1 MLAQTA
7 PVGTPT
13 SKRDEEQQKRDE
25 ELKKLGTLAPNFA
38 RGLEPLAS
46 GTNLFLS
53 GLTRQ
58 GTASDTNLLTP
69 SDIRPSTGLDR
80 SPDRPLPEINERPFT
95 VAAPHAQ
102 EKVRRTA
109 QGLQGSCKS
118 LLRDHL
124 RKRYGLSKVAP
135 ERIKFKD
142 KQDLSVEDL
151 RRILTSAHP
160 TVEHCVSDAIQYLSQ
175 IHYVSSDAAEI
186 LSWARAYL
194 ELCVVAME
202 LDDPRKGY
210 LLAESALRIMDPM
223 LRELVDP
230 AIRDEDISPG
240 YRCALT
246 ETACMCYCNAAL
258 CIEAEQG
265 KRGAPQ
271 ITKYL
276 EKGLQLAVTMLA
288 DGHPLIEL
296 LDDCSVD
303 AGKKYGRQRLIADMA
318 LFTFEREET
327 ARKKKLMNDLS
338 YGAPMNMS
346 LPDLVAVTRHM
357 EKHSG
362 STFTGGVQPI
372 REIIDKPPPS
382 PKRKSKDRNKQ
393 SQAASSQQKPSNPFL
408 FFEDNELVQQEK
420 RKWLYPNP
428 EYVAHRVVD
437 FKFKKKIMK
446 QFQDMKTN
454 DELYDMA
461 LFHQSFARVLTAVK
475 AKKAK
480 EEQFRRDALKGLHKL
495 KTGAGHERLL
505 EVIGDADE
513 AAADVFGDV
522 AKKAL
527 AMGAA
532 MQKMGKRAEEAKDVV
547 NIFSQS
553 AC

>member
-1 MLAQTA
+1 
-7 PVGTPT
+7 
-13 SKRDEEQQKRDE
+13 
-25 ELKKLGTLAPNFA
+25 
-38 RGLEPLAS
+38 
-46 GTNLFLS
+46 
-53 GLTRQ
+53 
-58 GTASDTNLLTP
+58 
-69 SDIRPSTGLDR
+69 
-80 SPDRPLPEINERPFT
+80 
-95 VAAPHAQ
+95 
-102 EKVRRTA
+102 
-109 QGLQGSCKS
+109 
-118 LLRDHL
+118 
-124 RKRYGLSKVAP
+124 
-135 ERIKFKD
+135 
-142 KQDLSVEDL
+142 
-151 RRILTSAHP
+151 
-160 TVEHCVSDAIQYLSQ
+160 
-175 IHYVSSDAAEI
+175 
-186 LSWARAYL
+186 
-194 ELCVVAME
+194 ME
-202 LDDPRKGY
+202 LNEPHNGY
-210 LLAESALRIMDPM
+210 IMAESALRIMDPM
-223 LRELVDP
+223 LRDLVDP
-230 AIRDEDISPG
+230 AIREEDISPG

-357 EKHSG
+357 EKHPG

-547 NIFSQS
+547 KDDEHKKKKKQQGGKGGTVSNREYIEVLQNKLKQS
-553 AC
+553 TVRVAVCGGPDSVDYLKTVEEEAERERERDRAFQRELERHRELEMKLERENAEAEEHAKAKKEVAGLLSELVDDAEHADGVDHH